1 MYTKCGSPKFA
12 SKGLCVSESFSTRSE
27 SVVEALRAAILAGH
41 FQPGERLHEVKLT
54 ALLEVSRTP
63 VRAALQKLAS
73 EGLLDYTPNRGY
85 TLRQFP
91 ISEVINAYE
100 VRAVLEGLAARLSAE
115 HGLSDDARTT
125 LTQALHDGDAL
136 LQHGHLLDEHRAEY
150 GRINAAIHET
160 IHAAAGSRLLSDMV
174 YLSQQVPVS
183 SPRNVVAFEERDV
196 RRRHDDHHRIYEAIT
211 SRDPWRAEML
221 MRDHVG
227 SVKTSLVRSLQSTQP
242 AISADPAQPVAH
254 DADRGSSRKSAK
266 DGGQRRSLLPR

>member
-1 MYTKCGSPKFA
+1 MTDMRA
-12 SKGLCVSESFSTRSE
+12 SEPSATRSE
-27 SVVEALRAAILAGH
+27 SVVEALRVAILAGQ

-85 TLRQFP
+85 TLREF
-91 ISEVINAYE
+91 SLGEVVNAYE

-115 HGLSDDARTT
+115 RGLSESGRAAIS
-125 LTQALHDGDAL
+125 QALRDGDDL
-136 LQHGHLLDEHRAEY
+136 LRHGHLLDEHRAEY

-174 YLSQQVPVS
+174 YLCQQVPVS

-196 RRRHDDHHRIYEAIT
+196 RRRHDDHHRIFEAII

-221 MRDHVG
+221 MRDHVA
-227 SVKTSLVRSLQSTQP
+227 SVKSSLVRSLSSP
-242 AISADPAQPVAH
+242 AAIREAL
-254 DADRGSSRKSAK
+254 
-266 DGGQRRSLLPR
+266 RRA